1 MEVTV
6 SELSA
11 EVANLLSHIE
21 EADSNA
27 SVTKSRM
34 EALEKEIG
42 RQSNWI

>member
-1 MEVTV
+1 MKVTV

-11 EVANLLSHIE
+11 EIATLFSHIE

-27 SVTKSRM
+27 WVTKSRM

-42 RQSNWI
+42 RQSN